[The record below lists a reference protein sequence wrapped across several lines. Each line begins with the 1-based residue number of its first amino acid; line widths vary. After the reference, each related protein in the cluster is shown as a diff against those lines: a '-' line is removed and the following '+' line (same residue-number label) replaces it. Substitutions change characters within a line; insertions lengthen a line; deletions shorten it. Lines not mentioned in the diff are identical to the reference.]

1 MKYTGKFFLVSNCF
15 FFYFDNFW
23 SFFYKLILSIAMG
36 EVDMASFL
44 FDAEEGVNVD
54 QFKFLPVRYSM
65 SSTQVC
71 GMVVVF
77 YVKVHFACDV

>member
-1 MKYTGKFFLVSNCF
+1 
-15 FFYFDNFW
+15 
-23 SFFYKLILSIAMG
+23 MG